1 MESGYLV
8 IRRQGNSKG
17 DDCIGTVCQVED
29 DNAVV
34 QWPGGLRTRIPLPVP
49 SDITVVP
56 VDSLRYRSLRDASA
70 LRKEFAESPV
80 SVLIKLLGEMG
91 GEASLK
97 ELHSQARNLGLAGEH
112 NSTWWGRMRKR
123 LLAHPRV
130 AEAKPGAPLK
140 LLDESADPFVEER
153 ALSAQEAL
161 EALATPA
168 TKRVQGRQQALRKA
182 VASGASELSA
192 YEHVAAHAL
201 GVALRSW
208 PFDETAFTAQGVSE
222 KVLAAV
228 VEFLAEVTT
237 GQRRAKNPVA
247 DPSSKLSKPGA
258 PSPHAVTPLLVGLVT
273 IPVESAAAD
282 QAAKLP
288 RGLAA
293 QECVMAV
300 MARVDETD
308 HPAGSE
314 HLLRRGAAL
323 LKWAVAENSLV
334 TAEQRDAFEEEL
346 CSRALR
352 LLLRPAEL
360 AQPQGPLYEWV
371 DLVLAA
377 VPDHVVQHV
386 IATTVSDDLKAALE
400 TLPARPNGGRKR
412 ATRLMTSLSAL
423 PDGADPAVQTLGD
436 SAQTPEAGTG
446 GGRETPDQEP
456 GQAIEPEDQ
465 SSPAPAPAASSVRE
479 TDTSDGGADTP
490 ESAGLAQ
497 LFPQEERARYEAA
510 LDQERAVAWAL
521 RGERDDLRQKL
532 ATLQSRYDRADEEIS
547 TLREQ
552 LGNASAELADVA
564 RRAEALNRK
573 AQRQEDELRQGRQ
586 AGRAASQSQLRQ
598 ARIDGLRV
606 LATVLAEVADQA
618 MHTTPDESS
627 SAHALYRRVLAQAS
641 VADLADIGT
650 VDEEVDFDP
659 LRHQSRTGSAARVV
673 VERPGFAW
681 QAGTAQEVVLVPALV
696 RPAEHE

>member
-34 QWPGGLRTRIPLPVP
+34 QWPEGLRTRIPLPVP

-70 LRKEFAESPV
+70 LREEFTKSPV
-80 SVLIKLLGEMG
+80 SVLIRLLDEMG
-91 GEASLK
+91 GEASVK
-97 ELHSQARNLGLAGEH
+97 ELRSQARTLGLAGEH
-112 NSTWWGRMRKR
+112 NSTWWSHMRKR
-123 LLAHPRV
+123 LLSHPRV

-140 LLDESADPFVEER
+140 LLDESADPFVGER

-161 EALATPA
+161 EALATPT
-168 TKRVQGRQQALRKA
+168 TKWAQGRQQALRKA

-201 GVALRSW
+201 GVALQSW
-208 PFDETAFTAQGVSE
+208 PFDETAYTAQGVSE
-222 KVLAAV
+222 RVLAAV

-300 MARVDETD
+300 MAGFDETEQ
-308 HPAGSE
+308 PADRKQ
-314 HLLRRGAAL
+314 LLRRGAAL
-323 LKWAVAENSLV
+323 LQWAVAENSLV
-334 TAEQRDAFEEEL
+334 TGEQREAFGEEL

-352 LLLRPAEL
+352 LLLLSAEL
-360 AQPQGPLYEWV
+360 EQHQGPLYEWV

-377 VPDHVVQHV
+377 VPDHVLQHV
-386 IATTVSDDLKAALE
+386 IATTLSDDLKAALE
-400 TLPARPNGGRKR
+400 TLPARPNGGRER
-412 ATRLMTSLSAL
+412 ATRLMTSLSAR
-423 PDGADPAVQTLGD
+423 PDESDPAVQSLRD
-436 SAQTPEAGTG
+436 SAQTPEAGAYG
-446 GGRETPDQEP
+446 GPTPDKEP

-465 SSPAPAPAASSVRE
+465 SSPAPAPAASSVQE
-479 TDTSDGGADTP
+479 TCASDGAADTP
-490 ESAGLAQ
+490 ESSEIGQ
-497 LFPQEERARYEAA
+497 SFPLEERARYEAA

-521 RGERDDLRQKL
+521 RSERDDLRQEL
-532 ATLQSRYDRADEEIS
+532 ATLQSRCDRADEEIS
-547 TLREQ
+547 TLRGQ
-552 LGNASAELADVA
+552 LGIASAELEDVT
-564 RRAEALNRK
+564 RRADALTRK
-573 AQRQEDELRQGRQ
+573 AQRQEEELRQGRQ

-618 MHTTPDESS
+618 IHTTTDDSA

-641 VADLADIGT
+641 AAGLTDIGPAG
-650 VDEEVDFDP
+650 EEVDFDP
-659 LRHQSRTGSAARVV
+659 VHHQSRTGPSARVI

-681 QAGTAQEVVLVPALV
+681 QAGTPQEVVLVPALV
-696 RPAEHE
+696 RPVEQ

>member
-34 QWPGGLRTRIPLPVP
+34 QWPEGLRTRIPLPVP

-56 VDSLRYRSLRDASA
+56 VDSLRYRSLCDASA

-80 SVLIKLLGEMG
+80 PVLVRLLGEMG
-91 GEASLK
+91 GEASVK
-97 ELHSQARNLGLAGEH
+97 ELRSQARTLGLAGEH
-112 NSTWWGRMRKR
+112 NSTWWGPMRKR
-123 LLAHPRV
+123 LLAHPQV

-153 ALSAQEAL
+153 ALSTQEAL

-168 TKRVQGRQQALRKA
+168 TKQAQGRQQALRKA

-208 PFDETAFTAQGVSE
+208 PFDETAYIAQGVSE
-222 KVLAAV
+222 RVLAAV

-282 QAAKLP
+282 LAAKLP

-293 QECVMAV
+293 QECLMAV
-300 MARVDETD
+300 MAGFEKTD

-323 LKWAVAENSLV
+323 LQWAVTENYLV
-334 TAEQRDAFEEEL
+334 TAEQRDAFGEEL

-352 LLLRPAEL
+352 LLLLPAEL
-360 AQPQGPLYEWV
+360 EQHQGPLYEWV
-371 DLVLAA
+371 DLVLVA
-377 VPDHVVQHV
+377 VPDHVLQHV
-386 IATTVSDDLKAALE
+386 IVTTVSDDLKAALE
-400 TLPARPNGGRKR
+400 TLPARPNGGRER
-412 ATRLMTSLSAL
+412 ATRLMTSLSAR
-423 PDGADPAVQTLGD
+423 PDEADPAIQSLGD
-436 SAQTPEAGTG
+436 SAQTPEAGACG
-446 GGRETPDQEP
+446 GPTPGQEP
-456 GQAIEPEDQ
+456 RQAIEPEDQ

-479 TDTSDGGADTP
+479 TDTGDGGADTP

-497 LFPQEERARYEAA
+497 SFPQEERARYEAA

-564 RRAEALNRK
+564 RRAEALTRK

>member
-34 QWPGGLRTRIPLPVP
+34 QWPEGLRTRIPLPVP
-49 SDITVVP
+49 SDITVVS

-70 LRKEFAESPV
+70 LREEFAKSPV
-80 SVLIKLLGEMG
+80 PVLIRLLDEMG
-91 GEASLK
+91 GEASVK
-97 ELHSQARNLGLAGEH
+97 ELRSQARTLGLAGEH
-112 NSTWWGRMRKR
+112 NSTWWSHMRKR
-123 LLAHPRV
+123 LLSHPRV

-161 EALATPA
+161 EALATPT
-168 TKRVQGRQQALRKA
+168 TKRAQGRQQALRKA

-208 PFDETAFTAQGVSE
+208 PFDETAYTAQGVSE

-300 MARVDETD
+300 MAGFDETEQ
-308 HPAGSE
+308 PADRK

-323 LKWAVAENSLV
+323 LQWAVAETSLV
-334 TAEQRDAFEEEL
+334 TAEQREAFGEEL

-352 LLLRPAEL
+352 LLLLSAEL
-360 AQPQGPLYEWV
+360 EQHQGPLYEWV

-377 VPDHVVQHV
+377 VPDHVLQHV
-386 IATTVSDDLKAALE
+386 IATTMSDDLKAALE
-400 TLPARPNGGRKR
+400 TLPARPNGGRER
-412 ATRLMTSLSAL
+412 ATRLMTSLSAR
-423 PDGADPAVQTLGD
+423 PDEADPAVQSLGD
-436 SAQTPEAGTG
+436 SAQTPEAGACG
-446 GGRETPDQEP
+446 GPTPGQEP

-465 SSPAPAPAASSVRE
+465 PSPAPAPAASSVQE
-479 TDTSDGGADTP
+479 TYASDGAADTP
-490 ESAGLAQ
+490 ESSEIGQSSRL
-497 LFPQEERARYEAA
+497 EERARYEAA

-521 RGERDDLRQKL
+521 RSERDDLRQEL
-532 ATLQSRYDRADEEIS
+532 ATLRSQCDRADEKIS
-547 TLREQ
+547 TLRGQ
-552 LGNASAELADVA
+552 LGIASAELEDVT
-564 RRAEALNRK
+564 RRADALTK
-573 AQRQEDELRQGRQ
+573 KVQRQEEELRQGRQ

-618 MHTTPDESS
+618 IHTTTDDSA

-641 VADLADIGT
+641 AAGLTDIGPAG
-650 VDEEVDFDP
+650 EEVDFDP
-659 LRHQSRTGSAARVV
+659 VHHQSRTGPSARVI

-681 QAGTAQEVVLVPALV
+681 QAGTPQEVVLVPALV
-696 RPAEHE
+696 RPVEQ

>member
-34 QWPGGLRTRIPLPVP
+34 QWPEGLRTRIPLPVP

-70 LRKEFAESPV
+70 LREEFAKSPV
-80 SVLIKLLGEMG
+80 SVLVRLLDEMG
-91 GEASLK
+91 GEASVK
-97 ELHSQARNLGLAGEH
+97 ELRSQARTLGLAGEH
-112 NSTWWGRMRKR
+112 NSTWWSHMRKR
-123 LLAHPRV
+123 LLSHPRV

-161 EALATPA
+161 EALATPT
-168 TKRVQGRQQALRKA
+168 TKRAQGRQQALRKA

-208 PFDETAFTAQGVSE
+208 PFDETAYTAQGVSE
-222 KVLAAV
+222 RVLAAV

-258 PSPHAVTPLLVGLVT
+258 PSPDAVTPLLVGLVT

-293 QECVMAV
+293 QECVLAV
-300 MARVDETD
+300 MAGFDETEQ
-308 HPAGSE
+308 PADRE

-323 LKWAVAENSLV
+323 LQWAVAENSLV
-334 TAEQRDAFEEEL
+334 TAEQREAFGEDL

-352 LLLRPAEL
+352 LLLLSAEL
-360 AQPQGPLYEWV
+360 EQHQGPPYEWV

-377 VPDHVVQHV
+377 VPDHVLQHV

-400 TLPARPNGGRKR
+400 TLPARPNGGRER
-412 ATRLMTSLSAL
+412 ATRLMTSLSAR
-423 PDGADPAVQTLGD
+423 PDEADAAVQSLGD
-436 SAQTPEAGTG
+436 SAQTPEAGACG
-446 GGRETPDQEP
+446 GPTPGPEP

-465 SSPAPAPAASSVRE
+465 SSPAPAPAASSVQE
-479 TDTSDGGADTP
+479 TYASDGAADTP
-490 ESAGLAQ
+490 ESSEIGQSSRL
-497 LFPQEERARYEAA
+497 EERARYEAA

-521 RGERDDLRQKL
+521 RSERDDLRQEL
-532 ATLQSRYDRADEEIS
+532 ATLQSRCDRADEEIS

-552 LGNASAELADVA
+552 LGIASAELEDVT
-564 RRAEALNRK
+564 RRADALTRK
-573 AQRQEDELRQGRQ
+573 AQRQEEELRQGRQ

-618 MHTTPDESS
+618 IHTTTDDSA

-641 VADLADIGT
+641 AADLTDIGT
-650 VDEEVDFDP
+650 AGEEVDFDP
-659 LRHQSRTGSAARVV
+659 VHHQPRTGPSARVI

-681 QAGTAQEVVLVPALV
+681 QAGTPQEVVLVPALV
-696 RPAEHE
+696 RPVEQ

>member
-1 MESGYLV
+1 
-8 IRRQGNSKG
+8 
-17 DDCIGTVCQVED
+17 
-29 DNAVV
+29 
-34 QWPGGLRTRIPLPVP
+34 
-49 SDITVVP
+49 
-56 VDSLRYRSLRDASA
+56 
-70 LRKEFAESPV
+70 
-80 SVLIKLLGEMG
+80 MG
-91 GEASLK
+91 GEASVK
-97 ELHSQARNLGLAGEH
+97 ELRSQARTLGLAGEH
-112 NSTWWGRMRKR
+112 NSTWWSHMRKR
-123 LLAHPRV
+123 LLSHPRV

-161 EALATPA
+161 EALATPT
-168 TKRVQGRQQALRKA
+168 TKRAQGRQQALRKA

-201 GVALRSW
+201 GVTLRSW
-208 PFDETAFTAQGVSE
+208 PFDETAYTAQGVSE
-222 KVLAAV
+222 RVLAAV

-300 MARVDETD
+300 MAGFDETEQPAD
-308 HPAGSE
+308 REHP
-314 HLLRRGAAL
+314 LRRGAAIL
-323 LKWAVAENSLV
+323 QWAVAENSLV
-334 TAEQRDAFEEEL
+334 TGEQREAFGGEL

-352 LLLRPAEL
+352 LLLLSAEL
-360 AQPQGPLYEWV
+360 EQQQGPLYEWV

-377 VPDHVVQHV
+377 VPDHVLQHV

-400 TLPARPNGGRKR
+400 TLPARPNGGRER
-412 ATRLMTSLSAL
+412 ATRLMTSLSAR
-423 PDGADPAVQTLGD
+423 PDEADPAVQSLGD
-436 SAQTPEAGTG
+436 SAQAPEAGACG
-446 GGRETPDQEP
+446 GPTPGQEP
-456 GQAIEPEDQ
+456 GQAIETEDQ
-465 SSPAPAPAASSVRE
+465 SSPAPAPAPAASSVQE
-479 TDTSDGGADTP
+479 TYASDGAADTP
-490 ESAGLAQ
+490 ESSEIDQSSRL
-497 LFPQEERARYEAA
+497 EERARYEAA

-521 RGERDDLRQKL
+521 RSERDDLRQEL
-532 ATLQSRYDRADEEIS
+532 ATLQSRCDRADEEIS
-547 TLREQ
+547 TLRGQ
-552 LGNASAELADVA
+552 LGIASAELEDVT
-564 RRAEALNRK
+564 RRADALTRK
-573 AQRQEDELRQGRQ
+573 AQRQEEELRQGRQ

-618 MHTTPDESS
+618 IHTTTDDSA

-641 VADLADIGT
+641 AAGLTDIGPAG
-650 VDEEVDFDP
+650 EEVGFDP
-659 LRHQSRTGSAARVV
+659 VHHQSRTGPSARVI

-681 QAGTAQEVVLVPALV
+681 QAGTPQEVVLVPALV
-696 RPAEHE
+696 RPVEQ

>member
-34 QWPGGLRTRIPLPVP
+34 QWPEGLRTRIPLPVP

-80 SVLIKLLGEMG
+80 PVLVRLLGEMG
-91 GEASLK
+91 GEASVK
-97 ELHSQARNLGLAGEH
+97 ELRSQARTLGLAGEH
-112 NSTWWGRMRKR
+112 NSTWWGHMRKR
-123 LLAHPRV
+123 LLAHPQV

-153 ALSAQEAL
+153 ALSTQEAL

-168 TKRVQGRQQALRKA
+168 TKQAQGRQQALRKA

-208 PFDETAFTAQGVSE
+208 PFDETAYIAQGVSE
-222 KVLAAV
+222 RVLAAV

-282 QAAKLP
+282 LAAKLP

-293 QECVMAV
+293 QECLMAV
-300 MARVDETD
+300 MAGFEKTD

-323 LKWAVAENSLV
+323 LQWAVAENYLV
-334 TAEQRDAFEEEL
+334 TAEQRDAFGEEL

-352 LLLRPAEL
+352 LLLLPAEL
-360 AQPQGPLYEWV
+360 EQPQGPLYEWV

-377 VPDHVVQHV
+377 VPDHVLQHV

-400 TLPARPNGGRKR
+400 TLPARPNGGRER
-412 ATRLMTSLSAL
+412 ATRLMTSLSAR
-423 PDGADPAVQTLGD
+423 PDEADPAVQSLRD
-436 SAQTPEAGTG
+436 SAQAPEAGACG
-446 GGRETPDQEP
+446 GPTPDQEP
-456 GQAIEPEDQ
+456 GQAVEPEDQ
-465 SSPAPAPAASSVRE
+465 SSPAPAPATGSVQE
-479 TDTSDGGADTP
+479 TYASDGAADTP
-490 ESAGLAQ
+490 ESSETGQSSRL
-497 LFPQEERARYEAA
+497 EERARYEAA
-510 LDQERAVAWAL
+510 LYQERAVAWAL
-521 RGERDDLRQKL
+521 RSERDDLRQEL
-532 ATLQSRYDRADEEIS
+532 ATLQSRCDRAGEEIS

-552 LGNASAELADVA
+552 LGIASAELEDVT
-564 RRAEALNRK
+564 RRADALTRK
-573 AQRQEDELRQGRQ
+573 AQRQEEELRQGRQ

-618 MHTTPDESS
+618 IHTTTDDSA

-641 VADLADIGT
+641 GAGLTDIGPAG
-650 VDEEVDFDP
+650 EEVDFDP
-659 LRHQSRTGSAARVV
+659 VHHQSRTGPSARVI

-681 QAGTAQEVVLVPALV
+681 QAGTPQEVVLVPALV
-696 RPAEHE
+696 RPVAQ